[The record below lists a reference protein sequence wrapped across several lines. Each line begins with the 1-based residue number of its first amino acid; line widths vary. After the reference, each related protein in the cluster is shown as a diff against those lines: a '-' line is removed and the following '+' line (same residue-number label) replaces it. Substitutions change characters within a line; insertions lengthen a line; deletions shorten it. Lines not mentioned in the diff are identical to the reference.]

1 LEPLKE
7 RIAIKALHPKP
18 QEVDRELLAR
28 VEALGASLRPTPVV
42 RLVHPRLNLFA
53 KLEYNNV
60 VGSLKAD
67 REAQRKHRLHSD
79 QLPKPAKQ
87 KQSAARRKTGA
98 QGKSAATHKA
108 LSRAGRGV
116 QQVA

>member
-1 LEPLKE
+1 MVMNPTSPVQSRHEWEPLKE

-28 VEALGASLRPTPVV
+28 VDALGASLRPTTVV

-60 VGSLKAD
+60 VGSLKV
-67 REAQRKHRLHSD
+67 SVT
-79 QLPKPAKQ
+79 P
-87 KQSAARRKTGA
+87 T
-98 QGKSAATHKA
+98 A
-108 LSRAGRGV
+108 LLSYF
-116 QQVA
+116 

>member
-1 LEPLKE
+1 MEPLKE

-28 VEALGASLRPTPVV
+28 VEVLGASLRPTTVV

-67 REAQRKHRLHSD
+67 PRS
-79 QLPKPAKQ
+79 PARA
-87 KQSAARRKTGA
+87 SAAFGPGAETGETETVRGA
-98 QGKSAATHKA
+98 PQDWSARQIGGDPKA

>member
-1 LEPLKE
+1 M
-7 RIAIKALHPKP
+7 
-18 QEVDRELLAR
+18 
-28 VEALGASLRPTPVV
+28 RPTPVV

-53 KLEYNNV
+53 RLDYNNNV

-67 REAQRKHRLHSD
+67 REALREHRLHSD
-79 QLPKPAKQ
+79 QVPKPAKQ

-98 QGKSAATHKA
+98 QGKSAATHKG

>member
-1 LEPLKE
+1 MEPLKE

-42 RLVHPRLNLFA
+42 RLVHLRLNLFA

-60 VGSLKAD
+60 VGSLK
-67 REAQRKHRLHSD
+67 
-79 QLPKPAKQ
+79 
-87 KQSAARRKTGA
+87 
-98 QGKSAATHKA
+98 
-108 LSRAGRGV
+108 GRGRD
-116 QQVA
+116 AGFPAPPHRSGERHYRTGLLP